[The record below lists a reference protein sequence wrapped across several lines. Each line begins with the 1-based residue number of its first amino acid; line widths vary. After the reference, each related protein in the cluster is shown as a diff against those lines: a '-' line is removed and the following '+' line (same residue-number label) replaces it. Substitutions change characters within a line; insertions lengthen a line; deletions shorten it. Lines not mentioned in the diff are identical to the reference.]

1 MLMFLRKF
9 SEMFF
14 NLNCSCRTIAVLS
27 LFLSLC
33 ACSEKSPKGPETLS
47 TVVVSGV
54 VTLKGK
60 PLADASIS
68 MHHSEGKVAPRG
80 VSDASGAF
88 VISTYGDKD
97 GAPVGQYKVTVSQS
111 VAKEISPGVLAP
123 IPTEGIKTAVPLKYE
138 RVDTTDIT
146 VEVKADQTNSLE
158 IELR

>member
-1 MLMFLRKF
+1 MFRKIAQRPRKTFHRCCLRRRDAQRQAIGRCLD
-9 SEMFF
+9 
-14 NLNCSCRTIAVLS
+14 LN
-27 LFLSLC
+27 
-33 ACSEKSPKGPETLS
+33 
-47 TVVVSGV
+47 
-54 VTLKGK
+54 
-60 PLADASIS
+60 
-68 MHHSEGKVAPRG
+68 APFGRQGGARG